1 MPQSLSSTRIKRL
14 NSLLTVLSRN
24 SYITLEELLEKI
36 KYPSVC
42 ALGRDLQFLRK
53 AFNGLKPEEAAD
65 KAIDLFS
72 RTRNNREFS
81 DMVKKLK
88 WF

>member
-53 AFNGLKPEEAAD
+53 AFNVKITYSRHFHAYHLEHTGDFVLRTASEKEE
-65 KAIDLFS
+65 
-72 RTRNNREFS
+72 
-81 DMVKKLK
+81 
-88 WF
+88 

>member
-14 NSLLTVLSRN
+14 NSLLTVLSHN

-36 KYPSVC
+36 KYPSIR

-53 AFNGLKPEEAAD
+53 AFNVKITYSRHFHAYHLEDTGYFVLRTASEKEE
-65 KAIDLFS
+65 
-72 RTRNNREFS
+72 
-81 DMVKKLK
+81 
-88 WF
+88 